1 MLPLVLHCYMI
12 RTVKVFLKNLVFFK
26 NHEIYLR
33 RKIFNDTYY
42 LKIHK
47 TKWFLS
53 IKVFTFTD
61 PYPNPQNPGIYS
73 EVKFKQKL
81 FLRNLSH
88 SETCQNQFQFHHL
101 FPFYVRDATRPPPL
115 PPLYQSLYKL
125 QFISDGFG
133 CNTDPCKT
141 NFTDLFIAQHT
152 MWGSAPQLNRNN
164 LLSILKKVF
173 SVLH

>member
-26 NHEIYLR
+26 SRNLPEKEKYV
-33 RKIFNDTYY
+33 NDTYY

-101 FPFYVRDATRPPPL
+101 FPFYVRDATRPPPSL
-115 PPLYQSLYKL
+115 PSINH
-125 QFISDGFG
+125 FI
-133 CNTDPCKT
+133 
-141 NFTDLFIAQHT
+141 NFNLFQTDLVVTRIHVKQILQIYSLHNT
-152 MWGSAPQLNRNN
+152 QCEAPLPR
-164 LLSILKKVF
+164 
-173 SVLH
+173 